1 VDNYTTVDIDILNTS
16 CYTIPQSH
24 YKKEVIIFMRVIL
37 RSIYLLCL
45 GFTFILSSHSVFA
58 AQKNQNVKKPQDIK
72 EEKLVED
79 IDIIRYPGS
88 TAMALKA
95 RQAIVMD
102 YSDGKILLEKNA
114 HEQMAP
120 SSMTKIMTS

>member
-1 VDNYTTVDIDILNTS
+1 
-16 CYTIPQSH
+16 
-24 YKKEVIIFMRVIL
+24 MRVIL

-79 IDIIRYPGS
+79 IDIMRWPNLS
-88 TAMALKA
+88 RLK
-95 RQAIVMD
+95 I
-102 YSDGKILLEKNA
+102 GNLE
-114 HEQMAP
+114 
-120 SSMTKIMTS
+120 I